1 MAIEYYTDDE
11 GRLSYRKVDSS
22 TKKKSSSKNFANDP
36 GPVDPPEVDNAFT
49 YAFKLGITDTYR
61 GGKQI
66 IGFDKAQEKANQK
79 KLNELMR
86 GENGGWVAAAY
97 FGGALLDPASWLIP
111 FGKAKSLYQMGKYGM
126 VSGAIAGATGYV
138 DEENPYMDT
147 RFKQAA
153 FGAAGGAIVGTGMG
167 TIRKGYLKTK
177 GRSQELPTFTPKEL
191 QGLPRFLRKDMTED
205 EMMARGYSKVQ
216 IQGASTGG
224 RAVDEE
230 GITQGI
236 KTKGKETLDIKP
248 NVEIGQ
254 EYDSFFEGLIRK
266 FSKTYTRVPFPFTK
280 RRYDIPPDISKQPVW
295 ALSRYLNA
303 FQKNYEDKVGRKVL
317 KKVTTGEGGTAFA
330 GGVIGFTQDFSDD
343 GKSPALS
350 TRFGQAIVGATA
362 GYTGIKFLK
371 SKTATETLGM
381 RKETV
386 LGEGNEQEVF
396 VESIPELLGRLFV
409 DRIGVPKAYRDLE
422 FKAQGIENSLAGH
435 MVRIAKKMEELD
447 PDENRLLLNLLEGDE
462 VTNLSTPYV
471 KGSYNIK
478 KLDLESKEIP
488 NKIIRLAQRARSR
501 ITKLTQMYIDLDL
514 MDKSTAIENQKTYI
528 MRLYRKLSPGQ
539 LKGGDAEKKSL
550 LNLEIKKIGDEL
562 RTRGLVKEYTAEDY
576 LTKLKFDKN
585 TIDGKIDT
593 THKGW
598 ELPKDVKI
606 INGKLYRIKL
616 KTQTTLDKETRQPMF
631 EEIVDE
637 SVKRKLLK
645 PTDKVELRW
654 QYSKPER
661 KWLGQIENAAVST
674 EYTGLIMSR
683 TIAKYQFFSD
693 VARKYSLPARGRTQQ
708 EMRDFKSGYY
718 KIPEA
723 KIEGTEINKYGAL
736 AGKYVPQ
743 TIYKDIVG
751 IKKYQDTPS
760 NILWEGYKNLNRLW
774 KVSKTAWNP
783 TVHVNNIMGNIILSD
798 LADVPIRKLPR
809 AYRALVQNANGTG
822 DNSDI
827 VELAKLHGVLD
838 ADFLRQEIKNFKT
851 QKIGGVYTSKGEDT
865 EWNTAVGFAKN
876 IYKKVVNNEITGT
889 LEDWYKFEDHVF
901 RLNAFM
907 HRIEMGDSYT
917 KAAAFAR
924 KQFIDYDI
932 NAPAINILRNSVTPF
947 LSFTYRMIPILTEAA
962 IMRPTKFIK
971 YAVLGSALTQMEG
984 LYDTDKQESKKER
997 ALLNDWEAGNILDL
1011 PFMPKKTIRIPM
1023 KDQNGRPKFVNI
1035 SRLFPG
1041 GDVLS
1046 MDGKNAVPFLPEPLQ
1061 PSLGIGGDFLYSMIG
1076 FDVFRGQK
1084 DANRGDGGFIE
1095 ETLEAFGMFGKK
1107 LIPNFPYIPG
1117 SYSTIKLDRARLGEK
1132 SKYRVPQTEIEA
1144 LMNSFGVKVSN
1155 KSVSTLKASQKVGLA
1170 INLRKQKKKLSN
1182 LKKDYYNKKLD
1193 IDEYKKKVARVK
1205 TKIKDLQLVY
1215 FGRLQGEDPYGFR
1228 WFDDL
1233 GIIDMIKGE
1242 GDK

>member
-1 MAIEYYTDDE
+1 LAIEYYVDSE
-11 GRLSYRKVDSS
+11 GRPAYRRVDEA
-22 TKKKSSSKNFANDP
+22 TKKKSTNKNFANDP
-36 GPVDPPEVDNAFT
+36 GPVDPPEVDNAFA
-49 YAFKLGITDTYR
+49 YAFKLGVTDTYR
-61 GGKQI
+61 GVKQI
-66 IGFDKAQEKANQK
+66 AGVGKDQERANQK

-138 DEENPYMDT
+138 DEDNPYMDT

-153 FGAAGGAIVGTGMG
+153 FGAAGGAVVGTGMG
-167 TIRKGYLKTK
+167 TIRKGFLKSK
-177 GRSQELPTFTPKEL
+177 GRSKELPVFTDREL
-191 QGLPRFLRKDMTED
+191 RGLPKFLRKDMTED

-230 GITQGI
+230 GVVKGI
-236 KTKGKETLDIKP
+236 ETEGKETLDIRS

-254 EYDSFFEGLIRK
+254 EPESFFDSIIKK
-266 FSKTYTRVPFPFTK
+266 FSKNYNTIPFPYTK
-280 RRYDIPPDISKQPVW
+280 RRYDIPQDISKQPIW
-295 ALSRYLNA
+295 ALGRFINA
-303 FQKNYEDKVGRKVL
+303 FQKNYEDKVGRKIL

-330 GGVIGFTQDFSDD
+330 GGAIGFTQDFSDD

-362 GYTGIKFLK
+362 GYSGIKFLK
-371 SKTATETLGM
+371 SKTATETLGI

-396 VESIPELLGRLFV
+396 IESIPELLGRLFV
-409 DRIGVPKAYRDLE
+409 DRVGVPKQYRSLE
-422 FKAQGIENSLAGH
+422 FQAQGLENSLAGQ
-435 MVRIAKKMEELD
+435 MVKIAKKMEELT
-447 PDENRLLLNLLEGDE
+447 PEENKLLLNLLEGDE
-462 VTNLSTPYV
+462 VTNLSTPFV

-478 KLDLESKEIP
+478 GLDEKSVEIP
-488 NKIIRLAQRARSR
+488 EKIRRLAAMGRSK
-501 ITKLTQMYIDLDL
+501 ITKMTQRYIDLGLIDE
-514 MDKSTAIENQKTYI
+514 DVAIENQKRYL
-528 MRLYRKLSPGQ
+528 MRLYRKISPDQ
-539 LKGGDAEKKSL
+539 LKGGNAEKKAL

-562 RTRGLVKEYTAEDY
+562 RTRGLVKEYSSEEY
-576 LTKLKFDKN
+576 LTKLRFDKN
-585 TIDGKIDT
+585 TIDGVVDN

-598 ELPKDVKI
+598 ELPKDIEI

-616 KTQTTLDKETRQPMF
+616 KTKVTVDKETRQPMF

-637 SVKRKLLK
+637 SVERKLLK

-661 KWLGQIENAAVST
+661 KWLGEIENAAIST
-674 EYTGLIMSR
+674 EYTGLVMSR

-693 VARKYSLPARGRTQQ
+693 VARKYSLPTKGRTQQ
-708 EMRDFKSGYY
+708 EMRNYGKGYF

-723 KIEGTEINKYGAL
+723 KIDGTEINKYGKL

-783 TVHVNNIMGNIILSD
+783 TVHVNNILGNVILSD

-851 QKIGGVYTSKGEDT
+851 KKLGGIYTSKGEDT
-865 EWNTAVGFAKN
+865 EWNTSVGFAKN
-876 IYKKVVNNEITGT
+876 IYKKVVNNEITGK

-907 HRIEMGDSYT
+907 HRIEMGDTYDE
-917 KAAAFAR
+917 AALFAR

-932 NAPAINILRNSVTPF
+932 NAPAINALRNSVTPF
-947 LSFTYRMIPILTEAA
+947 LSFTYRMIPILSEAA

-971 YAVLGSALTQMEG
+971 YAVLGSALTQIEG

-1061 PSLGIGGDFLYSMIG
+1061 PSFGVAGDFLMSMIG
-1076 FDVFRGQK
+1076 YDIFRGQK
-1084 DANRGDGGFIE
+1084 DANRGDGQFIE

-1107 LIPNFPYIPG
+1107 LIPNFPYVPG
-1117 SYSTIKLDRARLGEK
+1117 SYSTIKLERARVGEK

-1155 KSVSTLKASQKVGLA
+1155 KSVSTLKASQRVGLA
-1170 INLRKQKKKLSN
+1170 MDLRRQKKKLSN
-1182 LKKDYYNKKLD
+1182 LKKDYYNKKFNKE
-1193 IDEYKKKVARVK
+1193 EYKKKVARVR

-1233 GIIDMIKGE
+1233 GIIDMFK

>member
-1 MAIEYYTDDE
+1 MAIEYYIDDE
-11 GRLSYRKVDSS
+11 GRPSYRKVDSS

-49 YAFKLGITDTYR
+49 YAFRLGITDTYR

-66 IGFDKAQEKANQK
+66 IGLDKEQEKANQK

-111 FGKAKSLYQMGKYGM
+111 FGKAKSLYQMGKFGM

-167 TIRKGYLKTK
+167 TIRKGYLKAK

-191 QGLPRFLRKDMTED
+191 KGLPKFLRKDMTED
-205 EMMARGYSKVQ
+205 EMMARGYSQVQ
-216 IQGASTGG
+216 IQGASKAGK
-224 RAVDEE
+224 AVDEE
-230 GITQGI
+230 GTVQEI
-236 KTKGKETLDIKP
+236 KTTGKETLDIRP
-248 NVEIGQ
+248 NVEIGR
-254 EYDSFFEGLIRK
+254 EYDSLFDRLIKFFTK
-266 FSKTYTRVPFPFTK
+266 KYDRVPFPFTK
-280 RRYDIPPDISKQPVW
+280 RRYDIPQDISKQPVW
-295 ALSRYLNA
+295 ALSRFLNSL
-303 FQKNYEDKVGRKVL
+303 QKNYEDKVGRKVL

-330 GGVIGFTQDFSDD
+330 GGAIGFTQDYSDD

-350 TRFGQAIVGATA
+350 TRFGQALVGATA
-362 GYTGIKFLK
+362 GYAGIKFLK
-371 SKTATETLGM
+371 SKTATETLGI

-447 PDENRLLLNLLEGDE
+447 PEENKLLLNLLEGDE
-462 VTNLSTPYV
+462 VTNLSTP
-471 KGSYNIK
+471 K
-478 KLDLESKEIP
+478 KLDVDSKEIP
-488 NKIIRLAQRARSR
+488 EKIRRLAKSARSR
-501 ITKLTQMYIDLDL
+501 ITKLTQMYIDLGL
-514 MDKSTAIENQKTYI
+514 MDKRTAIENQKTYI
-528 MRLYRKLSPGQ
+528 MRLYRKLTPGQ

-562 RTRGLVKEYTAEDY
+562 RTRGLVKEYTAEEY
-576 LTKLKFDKN
+576 LTKLRFDKN
-585 TIDGKIDT
+585 TIDGEIDT

-598 ELPKDVKI
+598 ELPKDIEI
-606 INGKLYRIKL
+606 INGKLYKIKL
-616 KTQTTLDKETRQPMF
+616 KTKTTFDKETRQPMF

-637 SVKRKLLK
+637 SVERKLLK

-661 KWLGQIENAAVST
+661 KWLGQIENAAIST

-693 VARKYSLPARGRTQQ
+693 VARKYSLPAKGRTQQ
-708 EMRDFKSGYY
+708 EMRDFKKGYY

-751 IKKYQDTPS
+751 IRKYQDTPS
-760 NILWEGYKNLNRLW
+760 NILWDGYKNLNRFW
-774 KVSKTAWNP
+774 KISKTAWNP

-809 AYRALVQNANGTG
+809 AWRALVQNANGTG

-851 QKIGGVYTSKGEDT
+851 QKLGGIYTSKGEDT

-947 LSFTYRMIPILTEAA
+947 LSFTYRMIPILSEAA

-971 YAVLGSALTQMEG
+971 YAVLGSALTQVEG

-1061 PSLGIGGDFLYSMIG
+1061 PSFGIAGDFLMSMIG
-1076 FDVFRGQK
+1076 YDIFRGQK

-1095 ETLEAFGMFGKK
+1095 ETFEAFGMFGRK
-1107 LIPNFPYIPG
+1107 LIPNFPYVPG

-1144 LMNSFGVKVSN
+1144 LANSFGVKISN
-1155 KSVSTLKASQKVGLA
+1155 KSIQTLKASQKINLA
-1170 INLRKQKKKLSN
+1170 KDLRKQKRKLSI
-1182 LKKDYYNKKLD
+1182 LKKDYYNKKFD

-1205 TKIKDLQLVY
+1205 TKIKDIQLIY

-1233 GIIDMIKGE
+1233 GIIDMIKG
-1242 GDK
+1242 DK

>member
-1 MAIEYYTDDE
+1 LAIEKYIDDA
-11 GRLSYRKVDSS
+11 GRTAYRRVDSS
-22 TKKKSSSKNFANDP
+22 TKKNKNFANDP

-49 YAFKLGITDTYR
+49 YAFRLGITDTFR

-66 IGFDKAQEKANQK
+66 LGVDKAQEKANQK

-153 FGAAGGAIVGTGMG
+153 FGALGGSVVGTGMG
-167 TIRKGYLKTK
+167 AVRKGYLKAK
-177 GRSQELPTFTPKEL
+177 GRGDELPVFTPKEL
-191 QGLPRFLRKDMTED
+191 QGLPKFLRKDMTED

-216 IQGASTGG
+216 IQGASKVGK
-224 RAVDEE
+224 AVDEE
-230 GITQGI
+230 GKVQEIET
-236 KTKGKETLDIKP
+236 TGKQTLD
-248 NVEIGQ
+248 VRSDEEIGK
-254 EYDSFFEGLIRK
+254 EYDSFFGGLIRM
-266 FSKTYTRVPFPFTK
+266 FSKKYDRVPFPFTK
-280 RRYDIPPDISKQPVW
+280 RRYDIPNDISKQPVW

-303 FQKNYEDKVGRKVL
+303 FQKNYEDKIGRKVL
-317 KKVTTGEGGTAFA
+317 KKVSTGEGGTAFA
-330 GGVIGFTQDFSDD
+330 GAAIGFTQDYSDD

-362 GYTGIKFLK
+362 GYAGIKFLK
-371 SKTATETLGM
+371 SKTATETLGI

-386 LGEGNEQEVF
+386 FGEGADQEVF

-409 DRIGVPKAYRDLE
+409 DRIGVPRAYRDLE
-422 FKAQGIENSLAGH
+422 FKAQGIENSLAGQ
-435 MVRIAKKMEELD
+435 MVRIAKKMEELE

-462 VTNLSTPYV
+462 VTDLSNKVIT
-471 KGSYNIK
+471 K
-478 KLDLESKEIP
+478 DSKEVP
-488 NKIIRLAQRARSR
+488 EKIRRLAAMARSR
-501 ITKLTQMYIDLDL
+501 ITKLTQMYIDLGL
-514 MDKSTAIENQKTYI
+514 MDKSTAIANQQTYL
-528 MRLYRKLSPGQ
+528 MRLYRKMSPGQ

-550 LNLEIKKIGDEL
+550 LNLEIKRIGDEL
-562 RTRGLVKEYTAEDY
+562 RTRGLVKEYTAEEY
-576 LTKLKFDKN
+576 LTKLRFDKN
-585 TIDGKIDT
+585 TIDGNIDT

-598 ELPKDVKI
+598 ELPKDVKL
-606 INGKLYRIKL
+606 INGKLYRVKL
-616 KTQTTLDKETRQPMF
+616 KTKATLDKEKRQPMF

-637 SVKRKLLK
+637 SVERKLLK

-661 KWLGQIENAAVST
+661 KWLGQIENAAIST

-693 VARKYSLPARGRTQQ
+693 VARKFSLDPKGRTQQ
-708 EMRDFKSGYY
+708 EMRDFKKGYY
-718 KIPEA
+718 KIPES

-736 AGKYVPQ
+736 AGKYVPL

-751 IKKYQDTPS
+751 MKKYQETPS

-774 KVSKTAWNP
+774 KISKTAWNP

-809 AYRALVQNANGTG
+809 AWRALVQNANGKG

-851 QKIGGVYTSKGEDT
+851 QKIGGIYTSKGEDT

-889 LEDWYKFEDHVF
+889 LENWYKFEDHVF

-907 HRIEMGDSYT
+907 HRIEMGDSYE

-947 LSFTYRMIPILTEAA
+947 LSFTYRMIPILAEAA

-971 YAVLGSALTQMEG
+971 YAVLGSALTQVEG

-1011 PFMPKKTIRIPM
+1011 PFMPKKTIRIPV

-1046 MDGKNAVPFLPEPLQ
+1046 MDGKNPIPFLPEPLQ
-1061 PSLGIGGDFLYSMIG
+1061 PSFGIAGDFLMSMIG
-1076 FDVFRGQK
+1076 YDVFRGQK

-1107 LIPNFPYIPG
+1107 LIPNFPYVPG

-1144 LMNSFGVKVSN
+1144 LGNAFGIKISN
-1155 KSVSTLKASQKVGLA
+1155 KSIATLKASKKIELA
-1170 INLRKQKKKLSN
+1170 NDLRKQKKKLNS
-1182 LKKDYYNKKLD
+1182 LRRDYFNKKFD
-1193 IDEYKKKVARVK
+1193 KQEYKKKVARVR
-1205 TKIKDLQLVY
+1205 TKIKEIQLIY
-1215 FGRLQGEDPYGFR
+1215 FGRLQGDDPYAFR
-1228 WFDDL
+1228 WFDDF
-1233 GIIDMIKGE
+1233 GIVDKLKGE
-1242 GDK
+1242 K